1 MPAIPAT
8 PSGSSAPDELQTAGD
23 GVARLCASSD
33 VSDVADVAELRAAL
47 AQCQQHNAALAA
59 AQEEFLRAVSHDLRA
74 PLRHVTAYGELVR
87 ELLMEL
93 RASMSIPSAAATA
106 QGQTV
111 QEALDF
117 LATMAQSAQRMGRML
132 DALLAL
138 SRAGRA
144 PLACAPV
151 ALAPLLAEVRAQLA
165 PEESGRTVE
174 WQIAPDLP
182 VLWADAAQ
190 LRELLR
196 ALLGNALKFT
206 RERAVARIAV
216 RSAGEEG
223 DCGVLLIED
232 NGVGF
237 DAARAGA
244 LLGVFQRLH
253 REEDFAGVGAGLA
266 LCRAIAERH
275 GARIAI
281 TAAPDA
287 GCTVRLQWPRPASP
301 D

>member
-1 MPAIPAT
+1 MPVL
-8 PSGSSAPDELQTAGD
+8 PSGASAPDEPQTVAD
-23 GVARLCASSD
+23 GLGALSD
-33 VSDVADVAELRAAL
+33 STDVAQLRAAL

-87 ELLMEL
+87 ELLTEL
-93 RASMSIPSAAATA
+93 LDATPTQPA
-106 QGQTV
+106 MADAHKQTV

-132 DALLAL
+132 DGLLAL
-138 SRAGRA
+138 SRAQRA

-151 ALAPLLAEVRAQLA
+151 DVTALLAEVRTLLA
-165 PEESGRTVE
+165 PEAAGRMVE
-174 WQIAPDLP
+174 WQIAADLP
-182 VLWADAAQ
+182 MLWADAALLRDV
-190 LRELLR
+190 LRE
-196 ALLGNALKFT
+196 LLGNALKFT
-206 RERAVARIAV
+206 RGRAVARIAV
-216 RSAGEEG
+216 RGAGEEG
-223 DCGVLLIED
+223 DDCVLLVED

-237 DAARAGA
+237 DPARAGA
-244 LLGVFQRLH
+244 LFGVFQRLH
-253 REEDFAGVGAGLA
+253 REEDFPGVGAGLA

-301 D
+301 G

>member
-1 MPAIPAT
+1 MPDLPCGASASDEAQTVDYSPAAST
-8 PSGSSAPDELQTAGD
+8 DSTDGTDVTA
-23 GVARLCASSD
+23 
-33 VSDVADVAELRAAL
+33 LRAAL

-59 AQEEFLRAVSHDLRA
+59 AQKEFLRAVAHDLRA

-87 ELLMEL
+87 ELLSEL
-93 RASMSIPSAAATA
+93 LDAAPMQPALA
-106 QGQTV
+106 DGQRQTV

-132 DALLAL
+132 DGLLAL
-138 SRAGRA
+138 SRAQRA

-165 PEESGRTVE
+165 PEEAGRTVE
-174 WQIAPDLP
+174 WQIAPVLP
-182 VLWADAAQ
+182 VLWADAALLRDV
-190 LRELLR
+190 LRE
-196 ALLGNALKFT
+196 LLGNALKFT
-206 RERAVARIAV
+206 RGRAVARIAV

-223 DCGVLLIED
+223 GDGVLLIED

-237 DAARAGA
+237 DPARAGA
-244 LLGVFQRLH
+244 LFGVFQRLH
-253 REEDFAGVGAGLA
+253 REEDFPGVGAGLA

-275 GARIAI
+275 GAHITI

-287 GCTVRLQWPRPASP
+287 GCSVHLQWPRPASP
-301 D
+301 G

>member
-1 MPAIPAT
+1 MSAIPFG
-8 PSGSSAPDELQTAGD
+8 SGASDEPQT
-23 GVARLCASSD
+23 VADDLGALTDST
-33 VSDVADVAELRAAL
+33 DVAELRAAL
-47 AQCQQHNAALAA
+47 AHCRQRNAALAA

-87 ELLMEL
+87 ELLTEL
-93 RASMSIPSAAATA
+93 LADTATQPDKAGA
-106 QGQTV
+106 QKQTL

-132 DALLAL
+132 DGLLAL
-138 SRAGRA
+138 SRAQRA

-151 ALAPLLAEVRAQLA
+151 DVTALLAEVRALLA
-165 PEESGRTVE
+165 PEAAGRTVE

-182 VLWADAAQ
+182 ALWADAALLRDV
-190 LRELLR
+190 LRE
-196 ALLGNALKFT
+196 LLGNALKFT
-206 RERAVARIAV
+206 RGRAVARIAV
-216 RSAGEEG
+216 RSAGADG
-223 DCGVLLIED
+223 DCCVLLVED

-237 DAARAGA
+237 ETARAGA
-244 LLGVFQRLH
+244 LFGVFQRLH

-275 GARIAI
+275 GARIDI

-301 D
+301 G